1 MIRMGTERSPNME
14 ELMHTVKNAFLPV
27 AEALLCAL
35 AGYLGIRI
43 RGICVRFF
51 NDREKEAAAR
61 IAVQATEQICRE
73 LHGEEKLN
81 AALARMSELL
91 TARGVPFEAEEAKL
105 LLESAVAEFN
115 SALRS
120 PATAKQP

>member
-1 MIRMGTERSPNME
+1 ME

-51 NDREKEAAAR
+51 NDREKEATAR

-115 SALRS
+115 NTLRS